1 MKMHMSRQIL
11 LLVLA
16 PLGAAI
22 AGTAAPDDSP
32 GFCSAGPTLP
42 FYAYALHGGN
52 QLAVFHGPDYPD
64 YFATFGL
71 VNLESPGNV
80 LMESAGTLR
89 LSRNNACTFDD
100 LAAVEDSPLVL
111 VAAPDGGAY
120 GFALNGTGFYEI
132 APDGS
137 PFVVTKRRTPAAG
150 IVGVGV
156 DPANSRHVYLG
167 NSDGQLYQSLDGGAN
182 WSRLGN
188 PPALGAFGYRFAFD
202 PHDPA
207 HAIFGAATFGGWVTF
222 DSGTS
227 WTPMGGLS
235 ETGGPANGFNAV
247 FSPVDGDV
255 AWVMAL
261 DIDQANMGD
270 PSGGR
275 HFYLSN
281 DGGRHFTPVVD
292 QSPDVTLTNGPEMTP
307 HPRLP
312 QRIAWVFG
320 SSFSGLDIYQYDAE
334 LGQLKKRHYPGLL
347 ARTVAY
353 ARGDPGNLLIGLE
366 GGIPFAR

>member
-11 LLVLA
+11 LLALA
-16 PLGAAI
+16 PIGAAI
-22 AGTAAPDDSP
+22 ATAAPNDAP
-32 GFCSAGPTLP
+32 GFCSAGPTLS

-64 YFATFGL
+64 YYATFGL
-71 VNLESPGNV
+71 INLESPGEV
-80 LMESAGTLR
+80 LMENAGTLR
-89 LSRNNACTFDD
+89 LSRDNACTFAD

-111 VAAPDGGAY
+111 VAAPGGGAY

-137 PFVVTKRRTPAAG
+137 TFVVTKRLTPAAG

-156 DPANSRHVYLG
+156 DPANARHVYIG
-167 NSDGQLYQSLDGGAN
+167 NSDGQMHQSLDGGAN

-222 DSGTS
+222 DGGTS

-235 ETGGPANGFNAV
+235 ETGGPVNGFNAV

-255 AWVMAL
+255 AWVMGL
-261 DIDQANMGD
+261 DIDQANNGD

-281 DGGRHFTPVVD
+281 DGGRQFTPVVD

-320 SSFSGLDIYQYDAE
+320 STFSGLDIYQYDAE
-334 LGQLKKRHYPGLL
+334 LGQLKKRHYSGLL

-353 ARGDPGNLLIGLE
+353 ASGDPSNLLIGLE